1 MMRNQFCFSHTG
13 AILLLEEING
23 TNLGPHFTIAEEMDW
38 DRNGMVNFK
47 EFLFAFTNWVG
58 IDDNEDEEDWSMYA
72 NSPVSSSLLDESWWP
87 GADIHRRESS
97 YIYKLLFVSSIN
109 DQNTFYV
116 LLARKKSFSFYALL
130 CKLGF

>member
-58 IDDNEDEEDWSMYA
+58 IDDNEDEED
-72 NSPVSSSLLDESWWP
+72 
-87 GADIHRRESS
+87 
-97 YIYKLLFVSSIN
+97 
-109 DQNTFYV
+109 
-116 LLARKKSFSFYALL
+116 
-130 CKLGF
+130 